1 MHVAICC
8 ITLRRPEGLERL
20 LDGINGLSFRKS
32 REPKITVIVVD
43 NDRDAPMRPLVEGR
57 SGFRWRLRYDC
68 EPIQGLATARN
79 RALDLVP
86 TDAEWIAFID
96 DDEVPEPG
104 WLDELLYV
112 ARTYR
117 APIVQGPVRPMF
129 VSPPP
134 RWIVRGRFFEHG
146 PFADGAALGYAA
158 TNNSMI
164 AAAVVRH
171 LRLRFDDRFDRTGGE
186 DQRFF
191 GCAIRA
197 GYRVVTAENAL
208 VCEWIPKDRTTLRYL
223 LKRRFRMGN
232 TLTMTDRIDGGPGRL
247 AVRAIKGIGRIG
259 LGMIQAVS
267 LAPRGASGLAAA
279 LCTIAWGTGSLA
291 GLFGV
296 AHREYARPGDDVAGG
311 RAAVIAPKADA
322 LTRPPKPRE

>member
-8 ITLRRPEGLERL
+8 ITFRRPEGLQRL

-32 REPKITVIVVD
+32 RDPKITVIVVD

-57 SGFRWRLRYDC
+57 SRFRWRLQYDC
-68 EPIQGLATARN
+68 EPVQGLSTARN

-86 TDAEWIAFID
+86 ADAEWIAFID
-96 DDEVPEPG
+96 DDEVPAPG
-104 WLDELLYV
+104 WLDELLDV

-117 APIVQGPVRPMF
+117 APIVQGPVRPLF

-146 PFADGAALGYAA
+146 PHSDGAALGYAA

-164 AAAVVRH
+164 AAAVVRR
-171 LRLRFDDRFDRTGGE
+171 LRLRFDDRFNRTGGE
-186 DQRFF
+186 DQCFF
-191 GCAIRA
+191 GCAIKA

-208 VCEWIPKDRTTLRYL
+208 VYEWIPKDRTTLRYL

-232 TLTMTDRIDGGPGRL
+232 TLTMIDRIHGGPGRL
-247 AVRAIKGIGRIG
+247 AIRTIKGIGRIG
-259 LGMIQAVS
+259 VGLIQTVS
-267 LAPRGASGLAAA
+267 LAPRGAAGFAAA
-279 LCTIAWGTGSLA
+279 LCTVAWGTGSLA

-296 AHREYARPGDDVAGG
+296 AHREYARPACDGAGG
-311 RAAVIAPKADA
+311 RAAVVLPNADA
-322 LTRPPKPRE
+322 LPPPKHRE

>member
-8 ITLRRPEGLERL
+8 ITFRRPEGLRRL
-20 LDGINGLSFRKS
+20 LDGINGLRFSKGL
-32 REPKITVIVVD
+32 EPKITVIVVD
-43 NDRDAPMRPLVEGR
+43 NDRGAPMRPLVEAI
-57 SGFRWRLRYDC
+57 SGFRWELRYDC
-68 EPIQGLATARN
+68 EPIQGLSTARN

-96 DDEVPEPG
+96 DDEVPAPA

-117 APIVQGPVRPMF
+117 APIVRGPVRPVF
-129 VSPPP
+129 VSRPP

-146 PFADGAALGYAA
+146 PYEDGAGLGYAV
-158 TNNSMI
+158 TGNSLI
-164 AAAVVRH
+164 DAAVVR
-171 LRLRFDDRFDRTGGE
+171 RLQLCFDDRFDRTGGE

-191 GCAIRA
+191 GCAIKA
-197 GYRVVTAENAL
+197 GHRVVAAENAL

-232 TLTMTDRIDGGPGRL
+232 TLTMIDRMEGGRGRL
-247 AVRAIKGIGRIG
+247 AIRAIKGTGRIG
-259 LGMIQAVS
+259 LGMIQTVS
-267 LAPRGASGLAAA
+267 LLPRGAAGFAAA
-279 LCTIAWGTGSLA
+279 LCTMAWGAGSLA

-296 AHREYARPGDDVAGG
+296 AHREYDRPASDGGGVRTTVA
-311 RAAVIAPKADA
+311 VPKADS
-322 LTRPPKPRE
+322 LPPPKTP